1 MTCNM
6 TSGHGFYNGF
16 TVYEFGFIT
25 LNISS
30 LLEQLVHWS
39 QTANQKRNSQ
49 SHRNDS
55 WLLRN
60 CWLTLPNWSYLII
73 DFSPKLF
80 SFTIW
85 ICLNIWGA
93 WSHQI
98 QVHSSGRQILCSMFD
113 KLTKCLLS
121 HHIVVIQMS
130 DKPPAGTKSFILNM
144 VPEVCPVPGNF
155 EPHAFSY
162 FKYVCIYIY
171 IHLYIYICLSLF
183 FIRTIYIC
191 ICLFVV

>member
-1 MTCNM
+1 M
-6 TSGHGFYNGF
+6 SGNSKFAFLHIQWHGIWPLATGF
-16 TVYEFGFIT
+16 TFHQFMSLDFIT

-30 LLEQLVHWS
+30 ILEQLVHWS

-80 SFTIW
+80 FFTIW

-98 QVHSSGRQILCSMFD
+98 QIHSSGRQILCSPNVTFTSYRGD
-113 KLTKCLLS
+113 TNEWQTPSRNKIVHTKYGPGSLS
-121 HHIVVIQMS
+121 SSWQFWTTCVFTFLCV
-130 DKPPAGTKSFILNM
+130 
-144 VPEVCPVPGNF
+144 
-155 EPHAFSY
+155 
-162 FKYVCIYIY
+162 
-171 IHLYIYICLSLF
+171 
-183 FIRTIYIC
+183 
-191 ICLFVV
+191 

>member
-1 MTCNM
+1 M
-6 TSGHGFYNGF
+6 SLD
-16 TVYEFGFIT
+16 FIT

-30 LLEQLVHWS
+30 ILEQLVHWS

-80 SFTIW
+80 FSLSESVWTFEE
-85 ICLNIWGA
+85 L
-93 WSHQI
+93 
-98 QVHSSGRQILCSMFD
+98 D
-113 KLTKCLLS
+113 LTKFRYILQGAKSFVHQMLLS

-155 EPHAFSY
+155 EPHAFSHFY
-162 FKYVCIYIY
+162 VYKYKYTYIYIY
-171 IHLYIYICLSLF
+171 ILYVYIYICLSWF
-183 FIRTIYIC
+183 FIGTIYNC
-191 ICLFVV
+191 ICLLVV